1 MLSTMLDGD
10 EGDVVGRST
19 GGVRATV
26 GPARQKRVLLSLHGS
41 RYGHLGLEVAFD
53 ECDASAN
60 MMADTSTAYEPAAS
74 RRSCMRT
81 RIFRNIKLSDVPTL
95 LAIPRLADLETSSRD
110 SALTFFY
117 LSLCRSSH

>member
-41 RYGHLGLEVAFD
+41 RYGHLAWKWRLMNV
-53 ECDASAN
+53 
-60 MMADTSTAYEPAAS
+60 
-74 RRSCMRT
+74 MR
-81 RIFRNIKLSDVPTL
+81 
-95 LAIPRLADLETSSRD
+95 PRP
-110 SALTFFY
+110 
-117 LSLCRSSH
+117 